1 MSTSFPADAVIRKIL
16 VCQLRQIGD
25 VILTTPALELLQRR
39 FPQAQIHVLTEKKC
53 LPVLEHNPH
62 VARVWPIDKKAL
74 PNLWTELRYYRQI
87 ARENFDLVVDF
98 QQLPRCRWVVAFS
111 RAPYR
116 LSYPPAWYKRPLY
129 NIRYEPAKA
138 YAAQQKA
145 NLLNPLG
152 ITWQG
157 ETPKIFLT
165 EEERQ
170 NAAIMLK
177 DAGLAPHERLI
188 TVDPTHIRAT
198 RCWPAE
204 HFAKLLDLVAE
215 HDGSMRFLLLYG
227 PGEEEVVAAV
237 ADNMERQDNL
247 LRMERMLTL
256 REMFAVQ
263 AKSCLH
269 VGNCSA
275 PRHSA
280 VAVGTPT
287 LTILGATSRNWTF
300 PSLGHQDVS
309 MGLSCQPCNKH
320 DCPIGIKCLRELAPE
335 TVFITLR
342 DMLPPPI
349 VPLEA

>member
-74 PNLWTELRYYRQI
+74 PTLWAELRYYWQI
-87 ARENFDLVVDF
+87 AGQKFDLVIDF

-129 NIRYEPAKA
+129 NLRHQPAKA

-145 NLLNPLG
+145 NLLEPLG
-152 ITWQG
+152 IVWQG
-157 ETPKIFLT
+157 EAPKIFIT
-165 EEERQ
+165 EEERG
-170 NAAIMLK
+170 AASALL
-177 DAGLAPHERLI
+177 AQSGLAPHERLV

-198 RCWPAE
+198 RCWPAQ
-204 HFAKLLDLVAE
+204 HFAKLLDLMAA
-215 HDGSMRFLLLYG
+215 DRPQLRFLLLYG
-227 PGEEEVVAAV
+227 PGEQEVIAGV
-237 ADNMERQDNL
+237 ADKMTRRDKL
-247 LRMERMLTL
+247 LDIGRMLSL

-263 AKSCLH
+263 QQACLH

-287 LTILGATSRNWTF
+287 VTMHGATSTNWTF
-300 PSLGHQDVS
+300 PAPQHRYVWLG
-309 MGLSCQPCNKH
+309 LPCQPCNKH
-320 DCPIGIKCLRELAPE
+320 DCPIGIKCLCALTPE
-335 TVFITLR
+335 TVFNALR
-342 DMLPPPI
+342 DLLP
-349 VPLEA
+349 ASA

>member
-1 MSTSFPADAVIRKIL
+1 MSSLTFDESRVRKIL

-25 VILTTPALELLQRR
+25 VILTTPALELLKRR
-39 FPQAQIHVLTEKKC
+39 FPDAKIHVLTEKKC

-62 VARVWPIDKKAL
+62 IERIWPIDKKAL
-74 PNLWTELRYYRQI
+74 PNLWTELGYYRQI
-87 ARENFDLVVDF
+87 AREGFDLVVDF

-116 LSYPPAWYKRPLY
+116 LSYPPSWYKRPLY
-129 NIRYEPAKA
+129 NIRYQPPKA

-165 EEERQ
+165 DEECR
-170 NAAIMLK
+170 NATAMLK
-177 DAGLAPHERLI
+177 EAGLGPRGRLV

-204 HFAKLLDLVAE
+204 HFAKLLDLIAE
-215 HDGSMRFLLLYG
+215 HDGSMRCLLLYG
-227 PGEEEVVAAV
+227 PGEEEVASAV
-237 ADNMERQDNL
+237 ADKMARRDNL
-247 LRMERMLTL
+247 LNIGRMLTL

-263 AKSCLH
+263 AKACLH

-300 PSLGHQDVS
+300 PSLAHQDVAL
-309 MGLSCQPCNKH
+309 GLSCQPCNKH
-320 DCPIGIKCLRELAPE
+320 DCPIGIKCLCELAPE

-349 VPLEA
+349 MPLEA

>member
-1 MSTSFPADAVIRKIL
+1 MSPLTLDDARVRKIL

-25 VILTTPALELLQRR
+25 VILTTPALELLHRR
-39 FPQAQIHVLTEKKC
+39 FPDAKIHVLTEKKC

-62 VARVWPIDKKAL
+62 IERVWPLDKKAL
-74 PNLWTELRYYRQI
+74 PNILAELRYYWRI
-87 ARENFDLVVDF
+87 ARERFDLVIDF

-129 NIRYEPAKA
+129 NIHCQPPKA

-145 NLLNPLG
+145 NLLAPLG
-152 ITWQG
+152 IVWQG
-157 ETPKIFLT
+157 ESPKIFLT
-165 EEERQ
+165 QKERE
-170 NAAIMLK
+170 AAATALAK
-177 DAGLAPHERLI
+177 AGLAPHQRLI

-198 RCWPAE
+198 RQWPEA

-215 HDGSMRFLLLYG
+215 HDPDLRFLLLYG
-227 PGEEEVVAAV
+227 PGEESVVAGV
-237 ADNMERQDNL
+237 AELVRHKENL
-247 LRMERMLTL
+247 LDLGRMLAL

-263 AKSCLH
+263 ERACLH

-287 LTILGATSRNWTF
+287 LTVLGATSRNWTF
-300 PSLGHQDVS
+300 PSLEHQD
-309 MGLSCQPCNKH
+309 MCLGLPCQPCNAH
-320 DCPIGIKCLRELAPE
+320 DCDIGIQCLRELAPE
-335 TVFITLR
+335 VVFITLR
-342 DMLPPPI
+342 DMLPAP
-349 VPLEA
+349 VAPLEA

>member
-1 MSTSFPADAVIRKIL
+1 MTSLTLDESRVRKIL

-25 VILTTPALELLQRR
+25 VILTTPALELLHRR
-39 FPQAQIHVLTEKKC
+39 FPTAKIHVLTEKKC
-53 LPVLEHNPH
+53 LPVLAHNPH
-62 VARVWPIDKKAL
+62 IERVWPIDKKNL
-74 PNLWTELRYYRQI
+74 PNLLTELRYYRQI
-87 ARENFDLVVDF
+87 AREGFDLVVDF

-116 LSYPPAWYKRPLY
+116 LSYPPTWYKRLLY
-129 NIRYEPAKA
+129 NIHCQPAKA

-145 NLLNPLG
+145 NLLAPLG
-152 ITWQG
+152 IVWQG

-165 EEERQ
+165 EEERL
-170 NAAIMLK
+170 AAKDMLAK
-177 DAGLAPHERLI
+177 AGLAPHQHLI
-188 TVDPTHIRAT
+188 TVDPTHVRAT

-204 HFAKLLDLVAE
+204 HFARLLDLVAE
-215 HDGSMRFLLLYG
+215 HDPDMRFLLLYG
-227 PGEEEVVAAV
+227 PGEESVVAGV
-237 ADNMERQDNL
+237 AEKMARQNNL
-247 LRMERMLTL
+247 LDVGHMLSL

-263 AKSCLH
+263 EKACLH

-287 LTILGATSRNWTF
+287 LTLLGATSRNWTF
-300 PSLGHQDVS
+300 PSLDHQD
-309 MGLSCQPCNKH
+309 MCLGLPCQPCNKH
-320 DCPIGIKCLRELAPE
+320 DCPIGIKCLQELDPK

-342 DMLPPPI
+342 DMLPPPV